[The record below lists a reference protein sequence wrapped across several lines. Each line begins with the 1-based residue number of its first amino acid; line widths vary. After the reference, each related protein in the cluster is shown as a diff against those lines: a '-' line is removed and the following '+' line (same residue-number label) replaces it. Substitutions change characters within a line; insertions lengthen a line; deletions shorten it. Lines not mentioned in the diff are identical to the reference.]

1 MGDDVAL
8 DIRTL
13 IMLAAVVAL
22 LSGASLRYVLRE
34 YPAELSPSIRLWTLG
49 VLGQATA
56 WILFGLR
63 DQIPDWLSIVG
74 ANALLS
80 LAFAQQVHAVRLFGG
95 LPVRM
100 AVYAPAVAVLLD
112 EIVFTYAVPG
122 MRLRLLTAT
131 PLFCL
136 QMIQGGMSLVAS
148 AAVSRRSGR
157 LTAAAFFALAAVL
170 AARVIYEGLRTDAL
184 HSAFWDSPMQT
195 LVFSF
200 ASLFVVVATLGFV
213 LMCSDQL
220 HQELE
225 RQAMLDPLTGISNRR
240 TLDVLAVQALAS
252 AQRHGRP
259 LALLLVDADHFKRIN
274 DDCGHAAGDEVLRL
288 LAATL
293 KRGLRN
299 EDLLGRLGGE
309 EFVVV
314 LPESDTQ
321 DALASA
327 ERLRRA
333 VEELEFAVGGHPVPL
348 RISIGVATM
357 RAGDDFATL
366 LRRADTA
373 MYAAKHAGRNC
384 VRGPENL
391 AEVAAAA
398 PQRMG

>member
-1 MGDDVAL
+1 VAL

-22 LSGASLRYVLRE
+22 LNGASLRYVLRE
-34 YPAELSPSIRLWTLG
+34 YPADLSPSIRLWTLG
-49 VLGQATA
+49 VLAQATA

-74 ANALLS
+74 ANFLLS
-80 LAFAQQVHAVRLFGG
+80 LAFAEQVHAVRLFGG
-95 LPVRM
+95 LPVGRV
-100 AVYAPAVAVLLD
+100 AVYAPAIAVLLD
-112 EIVFTYAVPG
+112 EIVFTYAVPS
-122 MRLRLLTAT
+122 MRLRLVTAT

-136 QMIQGGMSLVAS
+136 QMIQGGLSLVAS

-170 AARVIYEGLRTDAL
+170 AARVVYESLQTDVLR
-184 HSAFWDSPMQT
+184 SAFWDSPMQT
-195 LVFSF
+195 IVFSF

-240 TLDVLAVQALAS
+240 TLDVLAAQALAA
-252 AQRHGRP
+252 AQRHHRP
-259 LALLLVDADHFKRIN
+259 LALLLVDADYFKRIN
-274 DDCGHAAGDEVLRL
+274 DECGHAVGDEALRL

-293 KRGLRN
+293 KRELRN

-309 EFVVV
+309 EFVAV
-314 LPESDTQ
+314 LPDSDMEE
-321 DALASA
+321 AFASA

-333 VEELEFAVGGHPVPL
+333 VEELDFAAAGRPVPL
-348 RISIGVATM
+348 RISIGVATL
-357 RAGDDFATL
+357 REGDDFAAL
-366 LRRADTA
+366 LRRADVA
-373 MYAAKHAGRNC
+373 MYAAKRAGRNC
-384 VRGPENL
+384 VRGP
-391 AEVAAAA
+391 AEAVDPATAGAK
-398 PQRMG
+398 RMG

>member
-1 MGDDVAL
+1 MAL

-22 LSGASLRYVLRE
+22 LNGASLRYVLRE
-34 YPAELSPSIRLWTLG
+34 YPADLSPSIRLWTLG
-49 VLGQATA
+49 VLAQATA

-63 DQIPDWLSIVG
+63 DEIPDWLSIVG
-74 ANALLS
+74 ANSLLS

-95 LPVRM
+95 LPVRRV

-112 EIVFTYAVPG
+112 EIVFTYAVPS
-122 MRLRLLTAT
+122 MLMRLLTAT
-131 PLFCL
+131 PLFSL
-136 QMIQGGMSLVAS
+136 QMIQGGLSLVSS

-170 AARVIYEGLRTDAL
+170 AARVVYESLHTEVLR
-184 HSAFWDSPMQT
+184 SAFWDSPMQT
-195 LVFSF
+195 IVFSF

-220 HQELE
+220 HQEIE

-240 TLDVLAVQALAS
+240 TLDVLAVQALAT
-252 AQRHGRP
+252 AQRHDRP

-274 DDCGHAAGDEVLRL
+274 DDCGHAAGDEALRL

-309 EFVVV
+309 EFVAV
-314 LPESDTQ
+314 LPESDEAA
-321 DALASA
+321 ALASA

-333 VEELEFAVGGHPVPL
+333 VEELEFTVGGRSMPL
-348 RISIGVATM
+348 RISIGVATL
-357 RAGDDFATL
+357 RAGDDFAAL
-366 LRRADTA
+366 LRRADAA
-373 MYAAKHAGRNC
+373 MYAAKRAGRNC
-384 VRGPENL
+384 VCGP
-391 AEVAAAA
+391 AGATDVAVAGAK
-398 PQRMG
+398 RMG

>member
-1 MGDDVAL
+1 VAL

-22 LSGASLRYVLRE
+22 LNGASLRYVLRE
-34 YPAELSPSIRLWTLG
+34 YPADLSPSIRRWTFG
-49 VLGQATA
+49 VLAQATA

-74 ANALLS
+74 ANSLLS

-95 LPVRM
+95 LPVSRV
-100 AVYAPAVAVLLD
+100 AVYAPVVAVLLD
-112 EIVFTYAVPG
+112 EIVFTYVVPG

-136 QMIQGGMSLVAS
+136 QMIQGGMSLVSGAT
-148 AAVSRRSGR
+148 AYRRSHR
-157 LTAAAFFALAAVL
+157 LTATAFFALAAVL
-170 AARVIYEGLRTDAL
+170 AARVVYASLHPEAL

-195 LVFSF
+195 IVFSF

-220 HQELE
+220 YLELE
-225 RQAMLDPLTGISNRR
+225 RQTMLDPLTGISNRR
-240 TLDVLAVQALAS
+240 TLDMLAVQALAS
-252 AQRHGRP
+252 AQRHDRP
-259 LALLLVDADHFKRIN
+259 LALLLVDADYFKRIN
-274 DDCGHAAGDEVLRL
+274 DDCGHAVGDEALCL

-293 KRGLRN
+293 RRELRN

-309 EFVVV
+309 EFVAV
-314 LPESDTQ
+314 LPESDMQ

-333 VEELEFAVGGHPVPL
+333 VEELDFAAGGRPVPL
-348 RISIGVATM
+348 RISIGVAAM
-357 RAGDDFATL
+357 RAGDDFAAL
-366 LRRADTA
+366 LRRADVA
-373 MYAAKHAGRNC
+373 MYAAKRAGRNC
-384 VRGPENL
+384 VRGPADA
-391 AEVAAAA
+391 AEVVADGTK
-398 PQRMG
+398 RMG